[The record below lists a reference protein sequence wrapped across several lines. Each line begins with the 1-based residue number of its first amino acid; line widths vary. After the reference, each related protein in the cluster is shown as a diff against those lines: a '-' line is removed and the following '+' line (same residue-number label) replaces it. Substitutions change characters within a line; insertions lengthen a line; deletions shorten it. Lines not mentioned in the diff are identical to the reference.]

1 MSYASAVVRD
11 GEVIGG
17 MLFSPEHESHAPNL
31 TPDVTA
37 HLTEAIAL
45 LPKDGQV
52 HVVEHYQPTHSL
64 VRDGIVKAGIHIN
77 GVHMHEETHTETVTT
92 LEPDAV

>member
-17 MLFSPEHESHAPNL
+17 MLHSPDHPAHAPSL
-31 TPDVTA
+31 TPEVTEQ
-37 HLTEAIAL
+37 LTGVIAL

-52 HVVEHYQPTHSL
+52 HIVEHYQSGHSL
-64 VRDGIVKAGIHIN
+64 VRDGIIKAGIHIN
-77 GVHMHEETHTETVTT
+77 GVHMYEEDHTETVTT
-92 LEPDAV
+92 LEPDKT